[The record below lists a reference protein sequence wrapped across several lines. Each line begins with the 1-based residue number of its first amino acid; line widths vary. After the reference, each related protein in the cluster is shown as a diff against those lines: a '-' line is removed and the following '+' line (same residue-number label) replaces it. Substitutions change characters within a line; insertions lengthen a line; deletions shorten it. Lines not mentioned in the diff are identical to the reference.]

1 MSTYLLWGSYFS
13 SLQVAIY
20 HGQFISKSR
29 VLNLRHYSLVS
40 QFYSGYQNL
49 HLNMWFAYPRGMS
62 LVIHG
67 SVMVLLPFCKSS
79 IPYSFIHASVC
90 HGSSEFHYGIVPNIS
105 ALRCLIKG
113 AVILNLLYLA

>member
-1 MSTYLLWGSYFS
+1 MVCL
-13 SLQVAIY
+13 
-20 HGQFISKSR
+20 SKGN
-29 VLNLRHYSLVS
+29 VLGNL
-40 QFYSGYQNL
+40 
-49 HLNMWFAYPRGMS
+49 
-62 LVIHG
+62 IHG
-67 SVMVLLPFCKSS
+67 SVMVLFPFCKSS